1 MNKKLKINL
10 NKMKNKRKVKPVVN
24 YKKISRDA
32 FIKAGANDSRFTT
45 KVVEDKKKKA
55 SRTACRKKVNV
66 ILD

>member
-1 MNKKLKINL
+1 
-10 NKMKNKRKVKPVVN
+10 MKNKKKEKPVVN

-55 SRTACRKKVNV
+55 SRNACRKKVNV
-66 ILD
+66 ILE